1 LIIQDHASVPPLSGE
16 SRSNHCVAG
25 KCFAG
30 KKLLPEF
37 SKNAVI
43 VAVINKRPTLL
54 ERYSLLALERLYLLK
69 YDIVL
74 LQPEGLRYQRKYCRS
89 VEMSR
94 HYFGSQKALA
104 SLMISQ
110 EFYSFFGAYDYILE
124 HRLDCLVFRDRL
136 AFFCS
141 LGRDYIASA
150 WISAGS
156 GWPQRSFVGFGGL
169 SLRKVSSFERVSR
182 LVSQNPEHARLVKD
196 VVVRYAAED
205 AFWGRD
211 APRIDPSFKVCTL
224 EESLRFSFNGSPG
237 PYLRRVRKTPPFGCH
252 CFSLS
257 TKDFI
262 YYNKFVALPSAIKFV
277 WSLALLCLLVPRDLV
292 KLILRVVFRR
302 QRYADSMHLRGLDL
316 QAHYS

>member
-1 LIIQDHASVPPLSGE
+1 
-16 SRSNHCVAG
+16 
-25 KCFAG
+25 
-30 KKLLPEF
+30 
-37 SKNAVI
+37 
-43 VAVINKRPTLL
+43 
-54 ERYSLLALERLYLLK
+54 
-69 YDIVL
+69 
-74 LQPEGLRYQRKYCRS
+74 
-89 VEMSR
+89 
-94 HYFGSQKALA
+94 
-104 SLMISQ
+104 
-110 EFYSFFGAYDYILE
+110 
-124 HRLDCLVFRDRL
+124 
-136 AFFCS
+136 
-141 LGRDYIASA
+141 
-150 WISAGS
+150 
-156 GWPQRSFVGFGGL
+156 
-169 SLRKVSSFERVSR
+169 
-182 LVSQNPEHARLVKD
+182 
-196 VVVRYAAED
+196 VVRYAAED